1 MGWKLTTDW
10 CKVIRARAERL
21 DELCLMKEQRKGK
34 LNRVWKVNYVEQL
47 CDSWSSSKILCQ
59 RVVWWD
65 VTSLISFAFW
75 QCEGLLGK
83 SWHLLGF
90 RRVDIFDSCKKRFLQ
105 GHQMA
110 ASYWSIRVCSI
121 LPDSGNISKSQE
133 LDGTSSHSDQTA
145 CLLNRIKL
153 KWTWND
159 FLEMTAGYF

>member
-1 MGWKLTTDW
+1 MSYVWWKN
-10 CKVIRARAERL
+10 RER
-21 DELCLMKEQRKGK
+21 ESWTEYG
-34 LNRVWKVNYVEQL
+34 KVNYVEQL
-47 CDSWSSSKILCQ
+47 CDSWSSSNILCQ
-59 RVVWWD
+59 RIVWWD
-65 VTSLISFAFW
+65 VTSLILFAFW

-90 RRVDIFDSCKKRFLQ
+90 RRVDIFDSCKKRLLQ

-121 LPDSGNISKSQE
+121 LPGSGNISKSQE

-153 KWTWND
+153 KWTRSD
-159 FLEMTAGYF
+159 FLEMPAGYF